1 MLLSDN
7 HKTHYSMENEKI
19 LDISWKTILKI
30 SIAIA
35 CFYVLFLVRDIL
47 IWFIFALTI
56 SILANPA
63 IEFLQK
69 RKIPRILG
77 TILIYAAVFGIL
89 GLLIYLII
97 PLFVSELKLF
107 VGFLPQY
114 FEDVSPLLQGL
125 GFKAFDS
132 VGSFVKNGSQYLEGM
147 ADNIFSVLFTIF
159 GGFFTFLFIIVT
171 AIFLSMEEKSIEQP
185 LVLLFPKKY
194 ENFILGIWAR
204 CEKKVSGWFGARL
217 LACLFIGLACWIAF
231 LALNVK
237 YSFTLALFA
246 GVFNFVPYVGP
257 LVTAVL
263 LFLIVFPAEPFKGIF
278 VLGVFWLI
286 QLIENNVLSPI
297 LMRKFVGLPP
307 ALVLISL
314 VVGGKLWGALG
325 AVLAIPLFGILF
337 EFLKEFLQ
345 KRKEKDIS

>member
-1 MLLSDN
+1 
-7 HKTHYSMENEKI
+7 MESEKI
-19 LDISWKTILKI
+19 LNI
-30 SIAIA
+30 SIAIV
-35 CFYVLFLVRDIL
+35 CFYILFLVRDIL

-56 SILANPA
+56 SVLTNPA
-63 IEFLQK
+63 VEFLQK
-69 RKIPRILG
+69 RKVPRILG
-77 TILIYAAVFGIL
+77 VVLIYVAVFGLL
-89 GLLIYLII
+89 GFLIFLLI
-97 PLFVSELKLF
+97 PLFVSELKSF
-107 VGFLPQY
+107 IGFLPQY
-114 FEDVSPLLQGL
+114 FENVSPLFQGL
-125 GFKAFDS
+125 GFKAFENIE
-132 VGSFVKNGSQYLEGM
+132 SFVNGASQYLEGM
-147 ADNIFSVLFTIF
+147 ADNIFNVIFTIF
-159 GGFFTFLFIIVT
+159 GGFFTFLFIILT
-171 AIFLSMEEKSIEQP
+171 AVFISIEEKAVEKP
-185 LVLLFPKKY
+185 MVLFFPKKY

-217 LACLFIGLACWIAF
+217 LACLFVGVACWIAF

-257 LVTAVL
+257 IFTAIL

-278 VLGVFWLI
+278 ILGVFWLI

-297 LMRKFVGLPP
+297 LMKKFVGLPS

-345 KRKEKDIS
+345 KRKEKDIAA